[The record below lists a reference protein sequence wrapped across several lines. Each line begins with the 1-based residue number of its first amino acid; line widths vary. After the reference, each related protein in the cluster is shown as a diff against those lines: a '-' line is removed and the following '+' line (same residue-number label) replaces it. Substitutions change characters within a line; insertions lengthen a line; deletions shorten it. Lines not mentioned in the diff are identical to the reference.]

1 MRVDNAP
8 RTGDRL
14 RRSRCSTWQGGWL
27 RPSPL
32 HPLPRAASG
41 GSENRTSFRTFGLV
55 RGRCPVN
62 PAPAPAP
69 LPPRSRSGSQKRQR
83 NRNIPI
89 PVDADE
95 FASIEA
101 KARAAGMSRASF
113 GRAAMLGSSGPR
125 ARRSPPVNAEA
136 LARAVS
142 ALNKAGSNLN
152 QIARTLNAARATGT
166 DESLAALAETREAVA
181 RILELVGRSAR
192 P

>member
-14 RRSRCSTWQGGWL
+14 RRSRCSTWQGEWL

-32 HPLPRAASG
+32 HPLPYAASG
-41 GSENRTSFRTFGLV
+41 GSGNRARFRTFGPV

-89 PVDADE
+89 PVDDDE

-113 GRAAMLGSSGPR
+113 GRTAMLGSSGPR
-125 ARRSPPVNAEA
+125 ARRSPPVNAEV
-136 LARAVS
+136 LARAVA

-152 QIARTLNAARATGT
+152 QIARTLNAAQATGAA
-166 DESLAALAETREAVA
+166 ESLAALAETREAVA
-181 RILELVGRSAR
+181 RILELVGRKDR